1 MRTAKLTTA
10 LAALLAAGVAA
21 PALADGQGV
30 TDTEI
35 VIGSNGDLSG
45 PFAAFNVQAV
55 KAAQVMFDDIN
66 AKGGINGRK
75 IKFIVEDHGY
85 QVPKAVQNFNKL
97 VNADKVFAMV
107 LNLGTP
113 HNLAGFKIMD
123 PAKVANIGPLT
134 AARQLTTE
142 GDKNL
147 HYAGFSTYYDQILAG
162 VEYLAKERGAKE
174 VCSMFLPTDFGQEI
188 QAGTKDEA
196 AALGLTYAAETTH
209 KPDEQDFVGS
219 LTKLKEAGCDIVTT
233 ALGVRQTIVVL
244 GTAKKLG
251 WNDVVFL
258 GSSAAF
264 NTAVAKV
271 PGGVTEGFY
280 AASGWSDIEA
290 RLGDPELKAWAENFK
305 AKTGEDPGTAAQLGW
320 SAADALVRGL
330 EGAGKDL
337 NPETFQKSME
347 AVKFYDKVMDA
358 EVDFGADHLGGVAV
372 FLSKIDGGMW
382 KEVMRK

>member
-1 MRTAKLTTA
+1 
-10 LAALLAAGVAA
+10 
-21 PALADGQGV
+21 
-30 TDTEI
+30 
-35 VIGSNGDLSG
+35 
-45 PFAAFNVQAV
+45 
-55 KAAQVMFDDIN
+55 
-66 AKGGINGRK
+66 
-75 IKFIVEDHGY
+75 
-85 QVPKAVQNFNKL
+85 
-97 VNADKVFAMV
+97 
-107 LNLGTP
+107 
-113 HNLAGFKIMD
+113 
-123 PAKVANIGPLT
+123 
-134 AARQLTTE
+134 
-142 GDKNL
+142 
-147 HYAGFSTYYDQILAG
+147 
-162 VEYLAKERGAKE
+162 
-174 VCSMFLPTDFGQEI
+174 MFLPTDFGQEI